1 MDFRCERRSIHPR
14 ARYLEAL
21 VVIEDPI
28 SILGTGHMYH
38 PDAERVAMFIPHH
51 LGKHHRSKREK
62 GLTKR
67 VIGAKVGQHAD
78 MDFGTHVHPLGR
90 KIAFGTKS
98 IMSAG
103 SLYV

>member
-1 MDFRCERRSIHPR
+1 V
-14 ARYLEAL
+14 L
-21 VVIEDPI
+21 VVIEDTVD
-28 SILGTGHMYH
+28 ILRTRHVH
-38 PDAERVAMFIPHH
+38 NPEAERMAMFIPHH
-51 LGKHHRSKREK
+51 LCKHHRAKREK

-67 VIGAKVGQHAD
+67 VIGAKVGQPAD